1 MPVTDPEKIRIAK
14 KEKFRKEAYDY
25 WHKDNNKKLKEIA
38 NSDYDGTAV
47 YTVMNQIEALL
58 ALSKH
63 AVGGKYLG
71 VGFMDEKFDY
81 ELYRKAVKRAI
92 RYFTKAEYDP
102 YYPTSVNVAA
112 VFKHAQFEIEAG
124 RKLSIEEVNK
134 ILHEDY
140 ELEPGGRFIKKGLK
154 AKELEFDEDGN
165 LTADETMRLI
175 KKFRKF

>member
-1 MPVTDPEKIRIAK
+1 MPVTDPKKIRITK
-14 KEKFRKEAYDY
+14 KEKEKFRKEAYDY

-47 YTVMNQIEALL
+47 YTVMNQIGALL

-63 AVGGKYLG
+63 GDGKY
-71 VGFMDEKFDY
+71 DY

-92 RYFTKAEYDP
+92 RYFTKAAYDP
-102 YYPTSVNVAA
+102 YYPTSVDVAA
-112 VFKHAQFEIEAG
+112 VFKHAQFEMEAG

-154 AKELEFDEDGN
+154 EKNKKFKQGS

-175 KKFRKF
+175 KKLRKF